1 MRQSEK
7 VIEAAGFIASQYKHK
22 IHIGIVIGTGLG
34 DLSKILNIH
43 INIPY
48 ADIPNFPES
57 RVPFHA
63 ARLLTGDINGINII
77 MMNGRYHYYEGHSMQ
92 AITLPVRVLH
102 QLGVKK
108 IIMTNAAGSIREE
121 LKPGSLAVIADHINL
136 MGNNPLI
143 GPHGPFLGE
152 RFTDMSEPY
161 NNQLID
167 LAVQTANRHQVPLK
181 KIVFAAVSGPSLL
194 TAAEIK
200 MMQYFGVDA
209 IGMSVV
215 PEVLVARQ
223 LGMDVCAIS
232 AITDQSLP
240 EKMIKIKPG
249 NVTREAAKV
258 VPDLELLV
266 STLVEEINKQ
276 SKGK

>member
-22 IHIGIVIGTGLG
+22 IHIGIVLGTGLG

-63 ARLLTGDINGINII
+63 ARLLIGDINGINII

-92 AITLPVRVLH
+92 TITLPVRVLH

-108 IIMTNAAGSIREE
+108 IIMTNAASSIRED
-121 LKPGSLAVIADHINL
+121 LKPGFLAVIADHINL
-136 MGNNPLI
+136 IGNSPLI
-143 GPHGPFLGE
+143 GPHEPFLGE

-161 NNQLID
+161 NNHLID
-167 LAVQTANRHQVPLK
+167 LAVNTANRHQIPLK
-181 KIVFAAVSGPSLL
+181 KVVFAAFSGPSLL
-194 TAAEIK
+194 TSAEIK
-200 MMQYFGVDA
+200 MLQYFGADA

-223 LGMDVCAIS
+223 LGIELCTIS

-240 EKMIKIKPG
+240 EKMNKIKPG
-249 NVTREAAKV
+249 AVTKEAEKIL
-258 VPDLELLV
+258 PNLELLV
-266 STLVEEINKQ
+266 LTLVKEINKQ
-276 SKGK
+276 NKGK